1 MRQVGRLV
9 KLALVLGVVL
19 LAGASRA
26 LAVPVPSCAAVN
38 AICNSVTATECVVD
52 QVQTLPIPAGG
63 TFTCTVDRDLH
74 ITDTGAV
81 VVNVPDN
88 GAVRTLNLTVT
99 NAGAGTGA
107 LIMDLAARIS
117 GDAPP
122 NPVGA
127 NDRKSATLNILAAGK
142 VTLNGDGTTGARISA
157 DNLAVTGCSGTGLN
171 VGKAGIINLET
182 TFVPA
187 GADVSL
193 IVEDGARMST
203 NGVSST
209 SGSPCEAGDIT
220 LKVPPTGRATVDG
233 IVESAI
239 DTGLTGTTR
248 RADGGPVTIIG
259 GCDLLV
265 TGKVS
270 SRGRANGADR
280 VHLEA
285 GCTVTITGLVE
296 SIGAGQIPNP
306 LNLCI
311 PPVRPDKPTDST
323 ACVEIWSGGLLRID
337 GPSGAEVRADNS
349 LGSTNQGR
357 TWVDLFAVG
366 PITIIGPGPGN
377 APDTTT
383 FVVHANGNGSTNDIG
398 GRVQV
403 KSQAAGVLLNGPA
416 VQANAVNPPPG
427 GGKGG
432 SALVEAKLDV
442 DLKASGAFTD
452 GIVEAR
458 GNTIGGAPAG
468 GNVSIR
474 SFGTVAPTGS
484 ILANGPSTLNV
495 AGGSPPTG
503 NPGTGTVAL
512 TACGSVEFPPGTI
525 LPPTLPVANKTI
537 TTGACGGEPSF
548 AAYVVFPACL
558 CATPPDGDCIKS
570 SIRQILSD
578 DGRFP
583 GNSGPDILVKAHL
596 GQSIQQAVDIVSDSN
611 GDGYLIILVVAR
623 DNGLLGGVANESV
636 TISRDY
642 PLPFG
647 LLACSVTMIGTAP
660 GHSEATGLIELGA
673 NAPQPLKNGLPQ
685 PGNIFVMDLHGSEST
700 TAGWQV
706 NGDGRMLRN
715 VNVIGNP
722 GDGAQYIGN
731 NNIQH
736 GGRAEDNGGVGLS
749 VQGNGNTLT
758 GVDAFDNA
766 SHGVRVTGNDNIID
780 DVDSGDSNKPNGG
793 DGFNVTGN
801 TNRLNEVSA
810 FANAGNGI
818 WVNGNT
824 NVVFKSDAGET
835 SKPNGLDG
843 VHMEGNGNTIQETGA
858 FANGGDGFEVIGS
871 DNNIK
876 NNDAGANKGDGNG
889 GSGFVVSGGNNTI
902 DSNRANAN
910 AQDGF
915 KISAGANKLKSN
927 QSNQG
932 SQGGTK
938 ENGLCEYRFA
948 DGSTL
953 DQNGNKKDNVNFVGT
968 GSPKRYAAGCFE

>member
-1 MRQVGRLV
+1 MNMRKVGRLV
-9 KLALVLGVVL
+9 QSAVVFGVVV
-19 LAGASRA
+19 LAGASTA
-26 LAVPVPSCAAVN
+26 LAANVPSCAAVN
-38 AICNSVTATECVVD
+38 AICNSTTATECIVD
-52 QVQTLPIPAGG
+52 QVQTLPIPANGA
-63 TFTCTVDRDLH
+63 FTCTVDRDLL
-74 ITDTGAV
+74 ITDTGAIV
-81 VVNVPDN
+81 VTIPDN
-88 GAVRTLNLTVT
+88 GLVRTLNLNVT
-99 NAGAGTGA
+99 NAGGGTGA
-107 LIMDLAARIS
+107 LTMDLAARIS
-117 GDAPP
+117 GDAT
-122 NPVGA
+122 GDA
-127 NDRKSATLNILAAGK
+127 RKGATLNILAAGK

-157 DNLAVTGCSGTGLN
+157 DSLVNNCATG
-171 VGKAGIINLET
+171 GKAGNINLET

-187 GADVSL
+187 GVDVSL
-193 IVEDGARMST
+193 IVEADARIST
-203 NGVSST
+203 NGVDT
-209 SGSPCEAGDIT
+209 NPGAGGSPCEAGDIVI
-220 LKVPPTGRATVDG
+220 KVPLNGRATIDG
-233 IVESAI
+233 IVESAV
-239 DTGLTGTTR
+239 DTGSTGTGR

-270 SRGRANGADR
+270 SRGRDNGADR
-280 VHLEA
+280 IHLEA

-296 SIGAGQIPNP
+296 SIGAGHITNP

-311 PPVRPDKPTDST
+311 PSVRPDKPADST

-349 LGSTNQGR
+349 TGSTIQGR

-366 PITIIGPGPGN
+366 PITIIGTGPGN
-377 APDTTT
+377 APDPTD
-383 FVVHANGNGSTNDIG
+383 FVVHANGNGLSSDVG
-398 GRVQV
+398 GTIQV
-403 KSQAAGVLLNGPA
+403 RSRDSGVLVNGPA
-416 VQANAVNPPPG
+416 LQANAVNVNN

-432 SALVEAKLDV
+432 VVLVEAKLDV
-442 DLKASGAFTD
+442 NLEASSALLSD

-458 GNTIGGAPAG
+458 GNIIGGAPAG
-468 GNVSIR
+468 GTVNLR
-474 SFGTVAPTGS
+474 SFGTAPATGS
-484 ILANGPSTLNV
+484 ILANAGSTVNV
-495 AGGSPPTG
+495 TGGTG
-503 NPGTGTVAL
+503 NGNGHVDL
-512 TACGSVEFPPGTI
+512 TACGAVEFPPGVI
-525 LPPTLPVANKTI
+525 LPLTLPAGNKII
-537 TTGACGGEPSF
+537 TTGICGGNPAF
-548 AAYVVFPACL
+548 PDYVIFPACL
-558 CATPPDGDCIKS
+558 CGGPTPPDGDCVKS
-570 SIRQILSD
+570 SIRQILSA

-583 GNSGPDILVKAHL
+583 GNAEPDILVKAHL
-596 GQSIQQAVDIVSDSN
+596 GQSIQQAVDTVSDSN

-673 NAPQPLKNGLPQ
+673 NAPQPLKNGAPQ

-736 GGRAEDNGGVGLS
+736 GGRAENNGGVGIS

-766 SHGVRVTGNDNIID
+766 SHGVQVTGNDNVID
-780 DVDSGDSNKPNGG
+780 DVDSGDRNKPNGG
-793 DGFNVTGN
+793 DGINVTGN
-801 TNRLNEVSA
+801 GNRLNEVSA

-818 WVNGNT
+818 WVKGNT
-824 NVVFKSDAGET
+824 NVVFKGDAGEK

-843 VHMEGNGNTIQETGA
+843 VHVEGNGNTIQEADA

-871 DNNIK
+871 DNLIK
-876 NNDAGANKGDGNG
+876 NNDAGSNKGDGNG
-889 GSGFVVSGGNNTI
+889 GSGFVVTGGNNALE
-902 DSNRANAN
+902 SNRANAN
-910 AQDGF
+910 VLDGF
-915 KISAGANKLKSN
+915 NISAGANKLKSN

-938 ENGLCEYRFA
+938 ENLLCEYRFA
-948 DGSTL
+948 DASTL

-968 GSPKRYAAGCFE
+968 GSPKTYAAGCFE